1 MLADARMTAARLS
14 VADYETGVRARDRVV
29 LARAITLVESDR
41 DDDRAMADALLEKLM
56 PHTGGATRVGVTGV
70 PGVGKSTLLDA
81 LGVHLVDRGERV
93 AVLAVDPS
101 STISG
106 GSILGDKTRMPKL
119 STKDEAFIRPSP
131 SATTLGGVARR
142 TRETMLVCEAAGFD
156 VVIVETVGVGQSET
170 AVASMVDTFVLLALP
185 GSGDELQGI
194 KKGIVELAD
203 VIAVNKADGA
213 NEERAKSAMREL
225 KAAVGPKTPMLMTS
239 GLSGAGIPEL
249 WTATLRHRAELQTAG
264 LEARRREQR
273 RAWFGSIVDEE
284 LARALRTDPA
294 LRSLWTALEADVVL
308 GKRSPSD
315 AARALIV
322 AFRGEK

>member
-1 MLADARMTAARLS
+1 MTAPRLS
-14 VADYETGVRARDRVV
+14 VEEFEKGVLGRDRMV

-41 DDDRAMADALLEKLM
+41 DADRDAADSLLARLLPK
-56 PHTGGATRVGVTGV
+56 TGGAVRIGISGV

-81 LGVHLVDRGERV
+81 LGMHLVEKGKRV

-119 STKDEAFIRPSP
+119 SVQANAFVRPSP
-131 SATTLGGVARR
+131 SAATLGGVSRR

-194 KKGIVELAD
+194 KKGIVEIAD
-203 VIAVNKADGA
+203 VIAVNKCDPPNA
-213 NEERAKSAMREL
+213 ERAQQAMREL
-225 KAAVGPKTPMLMTS
+225 RAAVGSKTPMLLTS
-239 GLSGAGIPEL
+239 GLAGTGIPEL
-249 WTATLRHRAELQTAG
+249 WTAIEKHRSSLDLGAHRTT
-264 LEARRREQR
+264 QR
-273 RAWFGSIVDEE
+273 RSWFASIVDEE
-284 LARALRTDPA
+284 LARALRTDPKIHA
-294 LRSLWTALEADVVL
+294 LSRSLEDEVASGT
-308 GKRSPSD
+308 RTPSD
-315 AARALIV
+315 AARALIK
-322 AFRGEK
+322 AFRS